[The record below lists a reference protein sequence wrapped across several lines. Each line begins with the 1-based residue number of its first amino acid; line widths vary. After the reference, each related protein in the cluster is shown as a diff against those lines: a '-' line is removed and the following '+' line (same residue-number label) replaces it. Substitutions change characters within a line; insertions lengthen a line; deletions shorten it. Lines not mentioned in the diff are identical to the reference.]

1 MTHFLTVEVGIVKRY
16 TSRNRLSVGDGG
28 ERLRRVQTVAI
39 VLLAIALAAALIT
52 LLPGSTYKT
61 DMRRYIQG
69 QMLSECDDAVQQASR
84 LSRTASTSSYDALA
98 RIRSEVYAIDTLNEA
113 LHDVGNE
120 AYLIDPGVFTAMYTL
135 LDTYNNKLITGIQT
149 GEQQTQLTADLNSLH
164 QLIEAIQ

>member
-1 MTHFLTVEVGIVKRY
+1 MEVGFLKRY
-16 TSRNRLSVGDGG
+16 SSRNRLSVGDGG

-39 VLLAIALAAALIT
+39 ALLAIALAASLIT
-52 LLPGSTYKT
+52 LLPGASYRS
-61 DMRRYIQG
+61 DMRRYAQG
-69 QMLSECDDAVQQASR
+69 RMLSECDDAVQQAAR

-120 AYLIDPGVFTAMYTL
+120 AYLIDPAVFTAMYNL

-149 GEQQTQLTADLNSLH
+149 GEQQSQLTADLDSLH
-164 QLIEAIQ
+164 KLIEALQ